1 MILSFHPIIAADKNI
16 ICAGRDP
23 GEKERQAV
31 RQAHAV
37 ILPQGCRQI
46 LYELAI
52 AHCPHVFPDYGVK
65 FKYPGKTGQSGLFAS
80 LDLPHPRTEAFA
92 SLDAFFHKTGY
103 PGQKLS
109 FDLPFVFKFDWGGE
123 GDTVLRID
131 SLAEFDKIVQK
142 AASCE
147 RTGQYGFLIQEF
159 IPALENRSLRVVV
172 IGQKRIA
179 YWRIA
184 TDPDR
189 FGTALSKGAIIDK
202 HSDPEMQA
210 AGIEAVDRLCEKT
223 GINLA
228 GIDLIFP
235 APSDMP
241 RPLLLEINYFFG
253 RIGIGGSQRYYEI
266 LENEVGNWLK
276 RIAA

>member
-1 MILSFHPIIAADKNI
+1 MILSFHPIITADKNI

-31 RQAHAV
+31 RQADAV
-37 ILPQGCRQI
+37 ILSQGCRQS

-52 AHCPHVFPDYGVK
+52 AHCPHVFPDYCAK
-65 FKYPGKTGQSGLFAS
+65 FAFPGKIGQSGLFAAF
-80 LDLPHPRTEAFA
+80 DLPHPRTEAFA
-92 SLDAFFHKTGY
+92 RLEDFFLKTGY
-103 PGQKLS
+103 PRQKLN

-131 SLAEFDKIVQK
+131 SLTEFDNIIHRVT
-142 AASCE
+142 ACE

-159 IPALENRSLRVVV
+159 IPAPGSRSLRVVV
-172 IGQKRIA
+172 VGQKRIA
-179 YWRIA
+179 YWRIP

-202 HSDPEMQA
+202 HSHPELQA
-210 AGIEAVDRLCEKT
+210 AGVAAVDRLCEKT

-235 APSDMP
+235 IASDTP
-241 RPLLLEINYFFG
+241 QPLLLEINYFFG

-266 LENEVGNWLK
+266 LDTEVRNWLK

>member
-1 MILSFHPIIAADKNI
+1 MILSFHPIITADKNI

-23 GEKERQAV
+23 GEKEYEAV
-31 RQAHAV
+31 RQADAI
-37 ILPQGCRQI
+37 ILPQGCRQT
-46 LYELAI
+46 LYELVI
-52 AHCPHVFPDYGVK
+52 AHCPHVFPDYHAK
-65 FKYPGKTGQSGLFAS
+65 FEFPGKIGQSKLFAS
-80 LDLPHPRTEAFA
+80 FDLPHPRTEAFS
-92 SLDAFFHKTGY
+92 SLEDFSLKTGY
-103 PGQKLS
+103 TRQKLN

-131 SLAEFDKIVQK
+131 SMAEFDNIIQR

-159 IPALENRSLRVVV
+159 IPAPDNRSLRVVA

-179 YWRIA
+179 YWRIS
-184 TDPDR
+184 TNPDR
-189 FGTALSKGAIIDK
+189 FGTALSKGAIIDT
-202 HSDPEMQA
+202 HSDPEMQV
-210 AGIEAVDRLCEKT
+210 AGIEVVDRLCEKT

-235 APSDMP
+235 IASDTP
-241 RPLLLEINYFFG
+241 QPLLLEINYFFG

-266 LENEVGNWLK
+266 LESEVRKWLK
-276 RIAA
+276 DIEA